1 MKEVGMN
8 IRKRRSDRSER
19 APLSS
24 PGRLPAAG
32 RDERRRFWTAIAAGL
47 ASEDAAVDAGVSQA
61 VGTRW
66 FRETG
71 GMPPAKFRFSAKPLS
86 GRYLSLAEREQI
98 ALLRV
103 QGYSMQEI
111 RSRARPGS
119 INDLAGIAPRR
130 RHPKRGP

>member
-1 MKEVGMN
+1 MN

-47 ASEDAAVDAGVSQA
+47 AREDAAVDAGVSQA